1 MPLICCFLSQKIP
14 DVYLITRLMQRVVV
28 SILDSRPGLDTKDW
42 HSFRPNH
49 SEQASVQVSWN
60 EPLWNNEEVVHE
72 RLKNITL
79 LQQNKLLCVSVY
91 INLPRNAKEQWK
103 TCSQGR
109 RRTQDPVSNSPMQ
122 TTQSHSESSTWQVL
136 RIAGWAIACDSAK
149 SYHIAKARNLCLHLA
164 VRVFILKTSKPVKLI
179 WSWCWMPPATSCDT
193 PAYFVASMSSIVPK
207 HTSKGATSFWNITP
221 SWLSIWSS
229 SSYWAPQC
237 NLVFVSGYLQCLK
250 TRPFD
255 SGIPSPRA
263 SIQSWFMIYLCV
275 AKKCSEGF
283 KPHC

>member
-1 MPLICCFLSQKIP
+1 MKQWRGCTWKAEKYHF
-14 DVYLITRLMQRVVV
+14 T
-28 SILDSRPGLDTKDW
+28 T
-42 HSFRPNH
+42 
-49 SEQASVQVSWN
+49 A
-60 EPLWNNEEVVHE
+60 
-72 RLKNITL
+72 
-79 LQQNKLLCVSVY
+79 NKLLCVSVY

-122 TTQSHSESSTWQVL
+122 ITQSHSESWTWQVL

-207 HTSKGATSFWNITP
+207 HTSKGSTSFWNITP

-263 SIQSWFMIYLCV
+263 SIQSWYIFVLQKNV
-275 AKKCSEGF
+275 VKVSNLTAKMQFSRDLPLF
-283 KPHC
+283 KTAAKSLKM